1 MRHVIKLC
9 LSGMMQAYSESR
21 FIYTRAT
28 KSVPTDQAIIGII
41 AAAEGILREDTDAL
55 EKLNTQLWVE
65 KVERN
70 QEISYKMTDF
80 QTVRPIENSKLSRL
94 AGAEKEK
101 PFLTASG
108 GKKSMLPLFTKQYI
122 TNGDFTVLVAG
133 EETAV
138 LKAAEALKRPVFP
151 LYLGRKCC
159 PPNKPIFQEL
169 LTVN

>member
-21 FIYTRAT
+21 FIYARDT

-41 AAAEGILREDTDAL
+41 AAAEGILREDMDAL

-70 QEISYKMTDF
+70 QAISYKMTDF
-80 QTVRPIENSKLSRL
+80 QTVRAIENSKLSKL
-94 AGAEKEK
+94 VGAQIED

-108 GKKSMLPLFTKQYI
+108 GKKNMLPLFTKQYI

-133 EETAV
+133 EESAV
-138 LKAAEALKRPVFP
+138 LKAAEALQHPVFP

-159 PPNKPIFQEL
+159 PPTKPIFQEL
-169 LTVN
+169 LTVD

>member
-21 FIYTRAT
+21 FIYTRDT

-70 QEISYKMTDF
+70 QEISYKITDF

-108 GKKSMLPLFTKQYI
+108 GKKAMLPLFTKQYI

-138 LKAAEALKRPVFP
+138 LKAAEALQHPVFP

-169 LTVN
+169 LTVD